1 MANAT
6 TSSVTQGDRF
16 RAVQLL
22 PAPATVLALAVGSGH
37 GLDAGPL
44 AVVAAVG
51 VLATLASALLPA
63 QLARAG
69 RPMPVPAESDRYRGD
84 RERN

>member
-6 TSSVTQGDRF
+6 TTPVTQDDRF

-44 AVVAAVG
+44 AVVAVVG

-63 QLARAG
+63 RLARAG
-69 RPMPVPAESDRYRGD
+69 RAMAAPAESDRYRGD
-84 RERN
+84 HDRN

>member
-1 MANAT
+1 MT
-6 TSSVTQGDRF
+6 TTPVTQDDRF

-22 PAPATVLALAVGSGH
+22 PAPATVLALAVGSAH

-44 AVVAAVG
+44 AVVALVG

-63 QLARAG
+63 RLARAG
-69 RPMPVPAESDRYRGD
+69 HAMAAPTESDRYRGD
-84 RERN
+84 LDRN

>member
-1 MANAT
+1 VT
-6 TSSVTQGDRF
+6 TTPVTQDDRF

-22 PAPATVLALAVGSGH
+22 PAPATVLALAVGSAH

-44 AVVAAVG
+44 AVVALVG

-63 QLARAG
+63 RLARAG
-69 RPMPVPAESDRYRGD
+69 HAMAAPAETESDRYRGD
-84 RERN
+84 RDRN

>member
-6 TSSVTQGDRF
+6 TSTVTQDDRF

-22 PAPATVLALAVGSGH
+22 PAPATLLALAVGAGQ
-37 GLDAGPL
+37 GLEAGPL

-63 QLARAG
+63 QLAHAG
-69 RPMPVPAESDRYRGD
+69 RPMPAPAESDRYRED
-84 RERN
+84 RIRN

>member
-6 TSSVTQGDRF
+6 TARVTQDDRF

-44 AVVAAVG
+44 AVVAVVG
-51 VLATLASALLPA
+51 LLATLASALLPA
-63 QLARAG
+63 QLARTG
-69 RPMPVPAESDRYRGD
+69 RSMPVPAESDRYRED
-84 RERN
+84 RNRD